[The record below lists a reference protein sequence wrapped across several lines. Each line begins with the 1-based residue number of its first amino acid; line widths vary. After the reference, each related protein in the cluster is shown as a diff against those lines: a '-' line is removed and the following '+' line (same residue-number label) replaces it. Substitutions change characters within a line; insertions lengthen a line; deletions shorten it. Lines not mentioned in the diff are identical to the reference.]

1 MILRLNIFS
10 LVGTVL
16 REKKPRM
23 PLVES
28 LRKRRRTQTK
38 FNFLK
43 EARYLS
49 LRLRVVHVRKFL
61 EKNAALERKVN

>member
-43 EARYLS
+43 EARYLY

>member
-1 MILRLNIFS
+1 
-10 LVGTVL
+10 
-16 REKKPRM
+16 M

-28 LRKRRRTQTK
+28 LRKRRRTQAK
-38 FNFLK
+38 FDFLK